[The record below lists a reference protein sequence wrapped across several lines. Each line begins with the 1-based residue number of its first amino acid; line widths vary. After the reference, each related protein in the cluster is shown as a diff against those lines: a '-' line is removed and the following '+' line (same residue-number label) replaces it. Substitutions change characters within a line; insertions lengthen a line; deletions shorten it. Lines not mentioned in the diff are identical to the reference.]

1 MSPRSGTMHCVNRQ
15 LEALTLAEDLLK
27 DVELASLKTQ
37 QLVLK
42 AGRLARLIGDEEARI
57 WITWELEGYPN
68 TPAAFERMKRMGRV
82 EAAGEKGYFVPLAEL
97 SALASGQEQRITAST
112 GMSFAGEWASIA
124 AREHHQTIGRAAATV
139 GTMRAVEGIVTSA
152 VYDFAS
158 RTYYELLFSDLQ
170 AELFSAAQAEI
181 DSQLAPMAGRALDK
195 IESISERLRAGDSEA
210 VSQAMTTCRRLI
222 DTAADALFPPQDQ
235 PYMLGDQPLAVRTGN
250 VLNRLQAYVAEA
262 GVTGDRRDRLRQTFA
277 NLYRR
282 TSAGTHAEVEIVEA
296 RYVFLQT
303 YVAIG
308 ELLAVRPNDSRAAS
322 AG

>member
-1 MSPRSGTMHCVNRQ
+1 MRTVNRQ
-15 LEALTLAEDLLK
+15 QEALTLAENLLR
-27 DVELASLKTQ
+27 DVELDRLKTQ

-42 AGRLARLIGDEEARI
+42 AGRLARLIDDVEART

-68 TPAAFERMKRMGRV
+68 NRAAFERMKRMGRV
-82 EAAGEKGYFVPLAEL
+82 EAAGGKGYFVPLSEL

-124 AREHHQTIGRAAATV
+124 AREHHQTIGRAAAAV
-139 GTMRAVEGIVTSA
+139 GTMRAVEGAVTAA
-152 VYDFAS
+152 VYEFAS

-170 AELFSAAQAEI
+170 AELFSAAQADI
-181 DSQLAPMAGRALDK
+181 DSQLAPMTGRALDK

-222 DTAADALFPPQDQ
+222 DTAADALFPPRDQ
-235 PYMLGDQPLAVRTGN
+235 PYMIGEPLAVQTGN
-250 VLNRLQAYVAEA
+250 VLNRLQAYVTEA

-282 TSAGTHAEVEIVEA
+282 TSAGTHAEVDIVEA

-303 YVAIG
+303 YIAIG
-308 ELLAVRPNDSRAAS
+308 ELLALRPKDSRAAD